1 MDISVI
7 VATEDPKIEE
17 ILGKFFKTVWYK
29 IQFVKFRSQILLT
42 MLEKPYDI
50 CIMDLVL
57 DEKSNLD
64 MIKIVRHIAPSMPII
79 VFSEDKSVE
88 SVRKLY
94 EEGIFYCAMKPVQ
107 IIEIEQVIA
116 GLEKLLK
123 KQRMVE

>member
-7 VATEDPKIEE
+7 VTTEDPKLEE
-17 ILGKFFKTVWYK
+17 ILGKFFKSAEYK
-29 IQFVKFRSQILLT
+29 IQFGKLRSQTLLT

-64 MIKIVRHIAPSMPII
+64 MIKIVRNIAPSLPII
-79 VFSEDKSVE
+79 VFSDDTSVE

-107 IIEIEQVIA
+107 IIEIEQVIV

-123 KQRMVE
+123 KQRMIE